1 MWFAPVSIKWCEA
14 SCMRF
19 NENYVFFCL
28 FRFHYCQECL
38 FYFRIFW
45 FIVNKYGISTS
56 AQSFSLEGTGHIR
69 HIRWRVMQKKCFHN
83 TFATYL
89 CIDTSAKKKTLMR
102 VSKCLHDIQVFFFPN
117 SGVFMTSIYCDT
129 FRTIRGV
136 METQRDLSLR
146 TRHQIRQHFVDKQL
160 IDTCL
165 SKATRG
171 WMQRCP
177 LAASGSSDAPS
188 PGSSLA
194 AS

>member
-1 MWFAPVSIKWCEA
+1 MQLWFAPVSIKWCEA

-28 FRFHYCQECL
+28 FRFHYCQEWL

-89 CIDTSAKKKTLMR
+89 CIDMSKKKKTQWECQNVYMIF
-102 VSKCLHDIQVFFFPN
+102 KCFFFQIHDQYLLRYISHNSRCYGNAAWSVPSNSTPN
-117 SGVFMTSIYCDT
+117 STT
-129 FRTIRGV
+129 FCWQTA
-136 METQRDLSLR
+136 DWHLS
-146 TRHQIRQHFVDKQL
+146 F
-160 IDTCL
+160 
-165 SKATRG
+165 
-171 WMQRCP
+171 
-177 LAASGSSDAPS
+177 
-188 PGSSLA
+188 
-194 AS
+194 